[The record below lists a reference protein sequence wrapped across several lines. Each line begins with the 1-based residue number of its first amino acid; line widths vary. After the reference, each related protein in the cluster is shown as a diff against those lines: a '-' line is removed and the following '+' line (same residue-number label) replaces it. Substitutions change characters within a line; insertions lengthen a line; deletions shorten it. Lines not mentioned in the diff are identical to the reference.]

1 MKIIVKNLGPIRE
14 AKFDIDKRLSVF
26 CGPNNTGKT
35 YLSYILYAF
44 TRRRIYLPEEILTD
58 RQVKAFMDSRLLEIK
73 MDLNRVYKVMKER
86 FYNIS
91 HDLSTIFGISDS
103 MAATMFPDFKIDMD
117 MGREAYKRNLL
128 AQSLDFTLNLNPNIT
143 IQVSKRSGEDL
154 LSVKNM
160 SSKMLLEDRAEVKVQ
175 MMTAIY
181 YYIIISPVLN
191 SHFFPV
197 ERTSLYTYYK
207 DILGTRNLLLDKIHQ
222 QGAEDPQTLNRLLSS
237 SSQFPLVISQTLQAA
252 SSMERQRHENGYY
265 SQLAD
270 EIERDVLHGE
280 VSVGNE
286 GDLRFV
292 SEKSPKTV
300 LPLQLSASMTKAV
313 AGIVFYL
320 RHNSDRGD
328 MIFIDEP
335 EVNCHPDVQ
344 ILMTRIFARMIN
356 AGLRLVISTHS
367 DYIIREINNLIML
380 SKAPVSM
387 AETLTKWGYQKEM
400 AIEYQDVGAYLFS
413 YGKDN
418 KVEVS
423 PIEVTEAGFEVSSID
438 ATISL
443 LNETSQALYYELRY
457 GQKG

>member
-1 MKIIVKNLGPIRE
+1 M
-14 AKFDIDKRLSVF
+14 
-26 CGPNNTGKT
+26 
-35 YLSYILYAF
+35 
-44 TRRRIYLPEEILTD
+44 
-58 RQVKAFMDSRLLEIK
+58 
-73 MDLNRVYKVMKER
+73 
-86 FYNIS
+86 
-91 HDLSTIFGISDS
+91 
-103 MAATMFPDFKIDMD
+103 
-117 MGREAYKRNLL
+117 
-128 AQSLDFTLNLNPNIT
+128 
-143 IQVSKRSGEDL
+143 
-154 LSVKNM
+154 
-160 SSKMLLEDRAEVKVQ
+160 
-175 MMTAIY
+175 
-181 YYIIISPVLN
+181 
-191 SHFFPV
+191 
-197 ERTSLYTYYK
+197 
-207 DILGTRNLLLDKIHQ
+207 
-222 QGAEDPQTLNRLLSS
+222 
-237 SSQFPLVISQTLQAA
+237 
-252 SSMERQRHENGYY
+252 
-265 SQLAD
+265 
-270 EIERDVLHGE
+270 
-280 VSVGNE
+280 
-286 GDLRFV
+286 
-292 SEKSPKTV
+292 
-300 LPLQLSASMTKAV
+300 

-328 MIFIDEP
+328 LIFIDEP

-438 ATISL
+438 ATISQ

>member
-181 YYIIISPVLN
+181 YYI
-191 SHFFPV
+191 
-197 ERTSLYTYYK
+197 
-207 DILGTRNLLLDKIHQ
+207 
-222 QGAEDPQTLNRLLSS
+222 
-237 SSQFPLVISQTLQAA
+237 
-252 SSMERQRHENGYY
+252 
-265 SQLAD
+265 
-270 EIERDVLHGE
+270 
-280 VSVGNE
+280 
-286 GDLRFV
+286 
-292 SEKSPKTV
+292 
-300 LPLQLSASMTKAV
+300 
-313 AGIVFYL
+313 
-320 RHNSDRGD
+320 
-328 MIFIDEP
+328 
-335 EVNCHPDVQ
+335 
-344 ILMTRIFARMIN
+344 
-356 AGLRLVISTHS
+356 
-367 DYIIREINNLIML
+367 
-380 SKAPVSM
+380 
-387 AETLTKWGYQKEM
+387 
-400 AIEYQDVGAYLFS
+400 
-413 YGKDN
+413 
-418 KVEVS
+418 
-423 PIEVTEAGFEVSSID
+423 
-438 ATISL
+438 
-443 LNETSQALYYELRY
+443 
-457 GQKG
+457 